1 MKFVDIESTAYA
13 KNKRSCEF
21 WLRGAGHGIVES
33 PKHSLAPNSTCL
45 YHLQVIIVVFKLLVV
60 GVKVLCRY

>member
-21 WLRGAGHGIVES
+21 WLRGSGHGIVES

-45 YHLQVIIVVFKLLVV
+45 YHLQVKFFLKYLKTISIVLMN
-60 GVKVLCRY
+60 